1 MDVGSCMIL
10 DGSAPPLGN
19 RKPMDIGQLDHSWWW
34 PGQITPV
41 CQKFRGQH
49 WPQLLG
55 GLTWLMNDHYTK
67 QFTPFEILCSKVSLE
82 SIEFHLN
89 PISIHPG
96 SSWIPEVS
104 DFSETCVTWVAD
116 SREHDGTHQAKGQD
130 GVGSLPSAVESDLCA
145 RGKEFDGIWSLY
157 HRSNDVAK
165 LNIKSSSWEFRSVG
179 VWLQEC
185 TPYRAPRLSSG
196 LWTWRTPKI
205 RGTPSQRSQS
215 WSSSFRAT
223 IGHPKCS
230 T

>member
-1 MDVGSCMIL
+1 MMARTNNTCLSKIPGTTLTRAAWGADLI
-10 DGSAPPLGN
+10 DEWPLH
-19 RKPMDIGQLDHSWWW
+19 KAIHTCIWDPLFQSVIGVYW
-34 PGQITPV
+34 I
-41 CQKFRGQH
+41 
-49 WPQLLG
+49 
-55 GLTWLMNDHYTK
+55 
-67 QFTPFEILCSKVSLE
+67 PFESHFNLSRLIAD
-82 SIEFHLN
+82 
-89 PISIHPG
+89 
-96 SSWIPEVS
+96 SWIPEVS

-130 GVGSLPSAVESDLCA
+130 GVGSLPAVESDLCA

-185 TPYRAPRLSSG
+185 TTPYRAPRLSSG
-196 LWTWRTPKI
+196 LWTWRTPKK
-205 RGTPSQRSQS
+205 RGTPSQSGQS